1 MATYNLSGI
10 NTNNISKMK
19 TAISNFKKTLTLATN
34 INASNGVI
42 QRAVKGTTVDSQ
54 IRQWSNNINSKV
66 INMFN
71 ELDAFNTALDSVAA
85 AYKKQDTSATAVGD
99 VAGSIKS

>member
-19 TAISNFKKTLTLATN
+19 TAISNFKKTLTIATN

-42 QRAVKGTTVDSQ
+42 QRAVKGTNVEAQ
-54 IRQWSNNINSKV
+54 IRLLSNNINAKV

>member
-42 QRAVKGTTVDSQ
+42 QRAVKGTNVEAQ
-54 IRQWSNNINSKV
+54 IRQLSNNINSKV